1 MNRSK
6 CKRKVID
13 CRDLPD
19 VNGCT
24 LRISGK
30 EKEVLIAA
38 VRHALDDHG
47 HKYTSELK
55 KQIKELLKDE

>member
-6 CKRKVID
+6 SNRKVID

-30 EKEVLIAA
+30 EKEVIAAA
-38 VRHALDDHG
+38 VRHSVEDHG

-55 KQIKELLKDE
+55 KQIKEFLKNE

>member
-1 MNRSK
+1 MDRNKS
-6 CKRKVID
+6 KRKVID

-30 EKEVLIAA
+30 EKEVLTAA
-38 VRHALDDHG
+38 IRHSVEEHG
-47 HKYTSELK
+47 HKYTAELK
-55 KQIKELLKDE
+55 KQLKELLKDE